1 MEERNIL
8 TMLKDIS
15 IKQPEINRRRG
26 GFYEYVLF
34 GNDNN
39 FPQFLLDLVK
49 NSPLQSAIVESLY
62 TRLGGGGII
71 APSVQSPNVFES
83 WEELC
88 RKVLRDYSIFEAF
101 AIQAVLNV
109 DGITYSF
116 YHQPVSEVRLGKVN
130 EFNKIEKAFICTDWS
145 NKRSS
150 NVEEIKMYGCEKPKK
165 GEKYLMYF
173 KPYFPQEYY
182 YHIPS
187 YFSSANWIKADGRL
201 SKFYNN
207 FIANNLNANKL
218 IYYPYKPE
226 KKVQDS
232 IYNSL
237 VSTFSGESNAGS
249 FMLLFGEGEMKPEIQ
264 DISSPDANLF
274 NEVYS
279 LVQRNIISGNRL
291 TSETLAGISIGSGF
305 SSQAE
310 QLIAAETHYSLNVV
324 LPARNFILSKF
335 NGLLKMNGCQDQM
348 VIEDYDL
355 RGEYEGDVSD
365 NNIIDEETQEGE
377 QINNE

>member
-1 MEERNIL
+1 MENGNIL

-15 IKQPEINRRRG
+15 IKQPEINRRKC
-26 GFYEYVLF
+26 GFYDYVLF
-34 GNDNN
+34 GSDNN
-39 FPQFLLDLVK
+39 FPQFLLRLIKD
-49 NSPLQSAIVESLY
+49 SPLQSAITESLY
-62 TRLGGGGII
+62 TRLGGGGIV
-71 APSVQSPNVFES
+71 APSIQSPNVFES

-101 AIQAVLNV
+101 AIQAVLNM
-109 DGITYSF
+109 DGVTYSF
-116 YHQPVSEVRLGKVN
+116 YHQPVSEVRLGRVDDN
-130 EFNKIEKAFICTDWS
+130 NKIEKAFICTDWE
-145 NKRSS
+145 NKKSS
-150 NVEEIKMYGCEKPKK
+150 GIVEIKMYGCEKPKR

-187 YFSSANWIKADGRL
+187 YFSAANWIEADSRL
-201 SKFYNN
+201 SKYYNN

-218 IYYPYKPE
+218 IYYPYKPD
-226 KKVQDS
+226 KKQQDN
-232 IYNSL
+232 IYNSI
-237 VSTFSGESNAGS
+237 VSTFSGESNSGS

-264 DISSPDANLF
+264 DISTPDADLF

-305 SSQAE
+305 SSQSE

-324 LPARNFILSKF
+324 LPARNFVLSKF
-335 NGLLKMNGCQDQM
+335 NGLLKMNGCQEQM
-348 VIEDYDL
+348 VIEDYNL
-355 RGEYEGDVSD
+355 RDEYEGSIEI
-365 NNIIDEETQEGE
+365 NNGIDEETQEGE